1 MLSQIQEWIAAFQLW
16 FSAWLKSWLFTDFFT
31 QDDLVAVSAQ
41 LELVLF
47 ASFILLLDFFF
58 EGRWKIYWARGIALS
73 GIGFSAAVLLIRIP
87 TASSVG
93 RFTGTNGMPLVV
105 MDNFFFYFSLVFLFT
120 AAIVILMSF
129 RYLEIEEESEGEY
142 YSLILFA
149 TAGMMFMAGGVD
161 LITLFIGL
169 ELMAIS
175 FYILTGFLRS
185 DRRSNEAAIKYFL
198 LGVFSS
204 GILAYG
210 FSLMYGMAGSTSID
224 RVAQALGSRGPADPM
239 AFLAVVTVA
248 AGILF
253 KVAAVPFHQ
262 WAPDIYE
269 GAPTPITAFL
279 SAGSKAAGVAFLLR
293 VLAVP
298 LASEDGKWADWTTM
312 IAAVAVASMVI
323 GNLAALN
330 QDNIK
335 RLLAYSSIG
344 HVGYILLGVVAGN
357 ETGWMGVSFYV
368 FAYAVM
374 TLGAFAVVTAMRST
388 GIAGDRIDDFRGL
401 MHRSPVPAILMLIFL
416 LSLIG
421 MPGTGGFMAKYF
433 IFFALIETGHYT
445 LAIIAAL
452 YIVVALYYYLRI
464 VVAMFM
470 SEPQVSGRIS
480 PAPGLAIA
488 LGVTAALTL
497 WLGFYPE
504 PFIQYAQ
511 FSIQHLR

>member
-1 MLSQIQEWIAAFQLW
+1 MLSQIQEWIGGFQAW
-16 FSAWLKSWLFTDFFT
+16 FSGWLESWLFTDFFT
-31 QDDLVAVSAQ
+31 QHDLVAVSAQ

-58 EGRWKIYWARGIALS
+58 EGRWKIYWARAIALG
-73 GIGFSAAVLLIRIP
+73 GIGFSAAVLMIRLP
-87 TASSVG
+87 NASSAG
-93 RFTGTNGMPLVV
+93 AFAGTNRMPLVV

-120 AAIVILMSF
+120 AAVVILMSF

-142 YSLILFA
+142 YSLVLFA

-175 FYILTGFLRS
+175 FYVLTGFLRR

-210 FSLMYGMAGSTSID
+210 FSLLYGMAGSTNID
-224 RVAQALGSRGPADPM
+224 LVARALAARGPADPM
-239 AFLAVVTVA
+239 AFLAVGTVA
-248 AGILF
+248 AGVLF

-279 SAGSKAAGVAFLLR
+279 SAGSKIASVAFLIRLF
-293 VLAVP
+293 VVP
-298 LASEDGKWADWTTM
+298 LGPARENWTDI

-344 HVGYILLGVVAGN
+344 HVGYILLGLVAGN
-357 ETGWMGVSFYV
+357 ETGLQGISFYV
-368 FAYAVM
+368 LAYSVM
-374 TLGAFAVVTAMRST
+374 TLGAFGVVTAMRTT
-388 GIAGDRIDDFRGL
+388 GVAGDRIDDWRGL
-401 MHRSPVPAILMLIFL
+401 IYRSPIPAVLMLVFL
-416 LSLIG
+416 LSL
-421 MPGTGGFMAKYF
+421 TGIPPLAGFVAKYF
-433 IFFALIETGHYT
+433 ILLALIQTGHYY
-445 LAIIAAL
+445 LAVIAAL
-452 YIVVALYYYLRI
+452 YVAVALYYYMRI

-470 SEPQVSGRIS
+470 RKPGTSGKIT
-480 PAPGLAIA
+480 PAPGLAVA
-488 LGVTAALTL
+488 LAVTAALTL
-497 WLGFYPE
+497 WMGVYPE
-504 PFIQYAQ
+504 PFIQYAR
-511 FSIQHLR
+511 FSIMHFPRW